1 MRIVCFGIMIL
12 VVIDRVGFVVIMFRY
27 NNGEVFIIKMVYIK
41 EFFWLLILFLNVS
54 ILFNVGNIIIIG
66 IGIDL
71 IFLEVIVCKLGF
83 IVLNYWRSVLFLFI

>member
-41 EFFWLLILFLNVS
+41 EFFLLLILFLNVS
-54 ILFNVGNIIIIG
+54 ILFNVGSYYYYRYRFN
-66 IGIDL
+66 
-71 IFLEVIVCKLGF
+71 FF
-83 IVLNYWRSVLFLFI
+83 RSDCM